1 MNFLS
6 SIYIDGTFL
15 FIFFKYRRNYNI
27 VGTDQHT
34 SYESWLSRTVSV
46 ILFTLGGNPRIPDA
60 RGAARV
66 KVSSEA
72 YSCVKRLK
80 DRWREDIVFDYNF
93 SNFKWKRRE
102 RKIKTINNTISLSR
116 NGKDNFSNVTIQ
128 FAYLKDEI
136 EKENEIEIWNE
147 YQFQI
152 KEGRKETWLE
162 D

>member
-34 SYESWLSRTVSV
+34 SYESRLSRTVSV

-80 DRWREDIVFDYNF
+80 DRWREDIVFDYNSNF
-93 SNFKWKRRE
+93 SNFEWKRRE

-116 NGKDNFSNVTIQ
+116 NRKDNFFKRNNTIRVSERR
-128 FAYLKDEI
+128 DRER
-136 EKENEIEIWNE
+136 ERN
-147 YQFQI
+147 
-152 KEGRKETWLE
+152 
-162 D
+162 